1 MNPTSKRCV
10 VAVAD
15 HDRVVTKYSFSL
27 SQADTFLWL
36 AQASLSDAV
45 KFASLH
51 GERSSE
57 LLVGPAIRFR
67 LFDKLA
73 AKRFAIA
80 LRRRRRQE

>member
-1 MNPTSKRCV
+1 MNPTSNRYV
-10 VAVAD
+10 VAIVD
-15 HDRVVTKYSFSL
+15 HDRAVTKCSFTT

-45 KFASLH
+45 RFASLH
-51 GERSSE
+51 GERSPE

-73 AKRFAIA
+73 AKRLAIA
-80 LRRRRRQE
+80 LRRRRRHR